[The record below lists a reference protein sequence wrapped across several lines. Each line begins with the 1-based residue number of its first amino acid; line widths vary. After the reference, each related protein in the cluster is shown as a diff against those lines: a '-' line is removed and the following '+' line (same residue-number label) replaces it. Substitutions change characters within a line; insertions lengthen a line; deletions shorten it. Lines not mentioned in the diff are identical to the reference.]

1 MIGQQFGNYRAVS
14 LLGEGGMGAV
24 YLAEHPAIGRRVA
37 VKVLHKN
44 YIRDENLLTRFLN
57 EARAANAIR
66 HPNII
71 EILDSGTIA
80 DGTPFLVMELLEG
93 ESLGTRIRRVGAL
106 PIQTAVEFCYQ
117 TASALGA
124 AHKKGIVHR
133 DLKPDNLFVVPD
145 PHDPERERIKV
156 LDFGIAKLQ
165 QSANDSVKTRTG
177 TLMGTPIYM
186 SPEQCR
192 GTKTVDHRSDIYS
205 LGIIFFE
212 MLCGQ
217 PPFVSEGFGELV
229 NMHLNVA
236 PQAPSSQNPDVSPAI
251 DAIVLK
257 MLSKNPD
264 ERFADMGELQ
274 AALKSSGGSM
284 FVVRGTQPSSPDMKN
299 TARTAPKNGPT
310 TGAATAPGGAGSSNN
325 PKLRDTTFS
334 TGVGERVE
342 GEPGGS
348 KKGKAAM
355 VFVVAAAAGGCQD
368 GDREGPVRS
377 GRRQRARRCQRRD
390 AGRDAAGAQ
399 STAWRRAQAAARE
412 GGLPAQPARGLARR
426 RPDDRAHAGAQTGQ
440 AGARA
445 QAAPGVGR
453 RAGQALG
460 NRFEESAMAESDGL
474 IEVLKEIRD
483 EIRAVRTELGDR
495 RAPMAASGLRTE
507 VVERR
512 ARWRT
517 GATAGI
523 GAMALVAL
531 VLSLRAGGQ
540 ASPAVVATAPQMS
553 PGTMT
558 ASTAMTTT
566 PAPTAMPAPAPTA
579 MPAPVATKP
588 PPPARATKPAAT
600 RPALAQQPA
609 GAPAVVA
616 VPKRLVKPAVAPKLP
631 AAVPSDE
638 DDAIAFSPPPRRV
651 RVHRMSYGPVDS
663 QPAKL

>member
-1 MIGQQFGNYRAVS
+1 MIGQQFGNYRAIS

-106 PIQTAVEFCYQ
+106 PMQSAVEFCYQ

-145 PHDPERERIKV
+145 AHDPERERIKV

-236 PQAPSSQNPDVSPAI
+236 AQAPSTQNANVSPAL

-264 ERFADMGELQ
+264 DRFADMGELMT
-274 AALKSSGGSM
+274 ALKASGGSM
-284 FVVRGTQPSSPDMKN
+284 FVVRGTQPSSPDVGGK
-299 TARTAPKNGPT
+299 
-310 TGAATAPGGAGSSNN
+310 TGKIGNAGGAGSTSSAGAGSPSN

-334 TGVGERVE
+334 TGVGERVD
-342 GEPGGS
+342 GTQAGGPQS
-348 KKGKAAM
+348 PKRGKAAL
-355 VFVVAAAAGGCQD
+355 VFVVAAAAAVGAGVFIFRD
-368 GDREGPVRS
+368 GEKAGVQREIASAPV
-377 GRRQRARRCQRRD
+377 AP
-390 AGRDAAGAQ
+390 AAT
-399 STAWRRAQAAARE
+399 S
-412 GGLPAQPARGLARR
+412 
-426 RPDDRAHAGAQTGQ
+426 
-440 AGARA
+440 
-445 QAAPGVGR
+445 APK
-453 RAGQALG
+453 
-460 NRFEESAMAESDGL
+460 
-474 IEVLKEIRD
+474 IE
-483 EIRAVRTELGDR
+483 
-495 RAPMAASGLRTE
+495 P
-507 VVERR
+507 
-512 ARWRT
+512 
-517 GATAGI
+517 
-523 GAMALVAL
+523 
-531 VLSLRAGGQ
+531 
-540 ASPAVVATAPQMS
+540 P
-553 PGTMT
+553 
-558 ASTAMTTT
+558 
-566 PAPTAMPAPAPTA
+566 PAPIPAPAVLSA
-579 MPAPVATKP
+579 
-588 PPPARATKPAAT
+588 KPAVPRT
-600 RPALAQQPA
+600 VTVRVESDPA
-609 GAPAVVA
+609 GANVLDDASGGVLGVTPLVLNRPRGGALKV
-616 VPKRLVKPAVAPKLP
+616 RLEKDGYTPNAHAISLDDDQTIELTLEHKQVKP
-631 AAVPSDE
+631 
-638 DDAIAFSPPPRRV
+638 
-651 RVHRMSYGPVDS
+651 VHVHKSHGSSGGDS
-663 QPAKL
+663 EPAKL